1 MQAVAEHLC
10 GEHISF
16 GGQHSDSRLSGLE
29 EMSRAELRNNRM
41 LVSAGS
47 RCEQKVAT
55 KIDFKLYCD
64 TARLAARTVVARNGR
79 RSDKAANDGCNR
91 HSAVS
96 LKSKIKQ

>member
-29 EMSRAELRNNRM
+29 EMSRAEIRNNKM
-41 LVSAGS
+41 LASAES
-47 RCEQKVAT
+47 RCEHTVAE
-55 KIDFKLYCD
+55 IVEHRLQFD
-64 TARLAARTVVARNGR
+64 TARLTARTAVAGDGR

-91 HSAVS
+91 HCATARN
-96 LKSKIKQ
+96 